1 MSEDIQYTLK
11 YKIDKDSTDFK
22 VGDLVVGKD
31 KYELYKSFKTDTNIF
46 VKKDEEKLQAKNK
59 SKDNLDRDIS
69 VIIEIPRMSRIFT
82 SYKVVNIYTK
92 QEKKYDSKKIVK
104 LVLQDESTGGKRK
117 TIRRKS
123 KNRKTKKKINGGGN
137 NSYISN
143 NKNYSY
149 SDEKEKDNKKIL
161 EDGERNRAI
170 TRKQEEEQR
179 KDEVKNFNLR
189 TALSK

>member
-69 VIIEIPRMSRIFT
+69 VIIEIPRMS
-82 SYKVVNIYTK
+82 
-92 QEKKYDSKKIVK
+92 
-104 LVLQDESTGGKRK
+104 
-117 TIRRKS
+117 
-123 KNRKTKKKINGGGN
+123 
-137 NSYISN
+137 
-143 NKNYSY
+143 
-149 SDEKEKDNKKIL
+149 
-161 EDGERNRAI
+161 
-170 TRKQEEEQR
+170 
-179 KDEVKNFNLR
+179 
-189 TALSK
+189 

>member
-11 YKIDKDSTDFK
+11 YKIKEETSIDDLKKGNLVISKQIHDQYKHNKNAELLKHINDHICVI
-22 VGDLVVGKD
+22 VGIR
-31 KYELYKSFKTDTNIF
+31 YYFKTP
-46 VKKDEEKLQAKNK
+46 KYKLQKLFDE
-59 SKDNLDRDIS
+59 SPYDID
-69 VIIEIPRMSRIFT
+69 FT
-82 SYKVVNIYTK
+82 PDQLLKLEKVK
-92 QEKKYDSKKIVK
+92 
-104 LVLQDESTGGKRK
+104 ESTGGKRK